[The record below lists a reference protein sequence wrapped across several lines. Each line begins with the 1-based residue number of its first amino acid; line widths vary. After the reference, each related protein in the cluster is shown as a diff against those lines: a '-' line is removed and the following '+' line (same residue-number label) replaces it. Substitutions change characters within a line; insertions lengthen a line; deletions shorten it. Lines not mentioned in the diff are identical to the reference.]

1 MHRLFIRDREMKKY
15 IFIVTLITG
24 VTFTQE
30 GRGYNM
36 DSALM
41 DACEHLAAD
50 GNYPEDEIFDVNFDH
65 MA

>member
-1 MHRLFIRDREMKKY
+1 MKRY

-24 VTFTQE
+24 VTFSQE
-30 GRGYNM
+30 GCGYNM

>member
-1 MHRLFIRDREMKKY
+1 MRKY

-30 GRGYNM
+30 GHGYNI

-50 GNYPEDEIFDVNFDH
+50 GNYPEDEIEDVTFDC